1 MTQPETST
9 DALSAPVVKV
19 TKSDLPLC
27 CPRTGDETTGLHP
40 RVVIP
45 LKNPGDEAS
54 CRYCRTRYR
63 LVE

>member
-1 MTQPETST
+1 MTQPETQIE
-9 DALSAPVVKV
+9 APSKNVVTV
-19 TKSDLPLC
+19 TKADLPLT
-27 CPRTGDETTGLHP
+27 CPRADDPTTGLHP
-40 RVVIP
+40 RVAIP

>member
-1 MTQPETST
+1 MTQPETPI
-9 DALSAPVVKV
+9 DALSTPVVKV
-19 TKSDLPLC
+19 SKSDLPLT
-27 CPRTGDETTGLHP
+27 CPRTDGPTTGLHP

-63 LVE
+63 LEE

>member
-1 MTQPETST
+1 MTQPETQI
-9 DALSAPVVKV
+9 DALSTPVVTV
-19 TKSDLPLC
+19 TKDDLPLT
-27 CPRTGDETTGLHP
+27 CPRTDNPTTGLHP